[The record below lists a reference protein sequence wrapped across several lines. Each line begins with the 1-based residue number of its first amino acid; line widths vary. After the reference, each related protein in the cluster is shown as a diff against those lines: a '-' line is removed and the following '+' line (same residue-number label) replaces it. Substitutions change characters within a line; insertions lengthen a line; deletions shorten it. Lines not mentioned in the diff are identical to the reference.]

1 MKINSYESFCSYLYV
16 SRETYEKFEIYH
28 ETLFKWQNSI
38 NLISNSTLD
47 NIWVRHFIDSG
58 QLYRFTENISGNI
71 LDFGSGAGFPGLI
84 LAMMGNNNINIVES
98 DQKKCTFIREVAMLS
113 ETNIKIYNCRIED
126 LSFLKPNLIMAR
138 ALAPLNKL
146 IKYVENYMEKRPS
159 NLKDFPNLL
168 FLKGKSYKNELLEIN
183 KTRKVFYYGTRKNET
198 YGGFVGNITENEL
211 LKLKLRINSLNLS
224 ELKENYPSSR
234 SDSKSY
240 DFLIE
245 EAEERIKIKA
255 HNSDY
260 EPVELRILTQYIQDL
275 ITRLDLIKSN
285 EIKPSRFKDLG
296 IPYVELVQ

>member
-1 MKINSYESFCSYLYV
+1 MEITRLIFALLPVYLTLNACVEEKTTDAAATNYRNKDIEGEWISQSISDGVHEKRLYFSFQDSQCRYFFPNFVGNYEIKNNDLL
-16 SRETYEKFEIYH
+16 I
-28 ETLFKWQNSI
+28 QSI
-38 NLISNSTLD
+38 NENKQEYEFKIGSLNSTKMFLIVKKIDRSMQDRIFCYSEATLNEIGATFPSELD
-47 NIWVRHFIDSG
+47 TIY
-58 QLYRFTENISGNI
+58 L
-71 LDFGSGAGFPGLI
+71 
-84 LAMMGNNNINIVES
+84 
-98 DQKKCTFIREVAMLS
+98 KKT
-113 ETNIKIYNCRIED
+113 
-126 LSFLKPNLIMAR
+126 SF
-138 ALAPLNKL
+138 
-146 IKYVENYMEKRPS
+146 
-159 NLKDFPNLL
+159 
-168 FLKGKSYKNELLEIN
+168 KNEIDADRILFRTDSNEDGSPCYIEIN